1 MKPAII
7 PQGLKGKAMFDFLVK
22 NEGLIMHAKK
32 SEIKKADSAL
42 SAPLY
47 INEKGHLVDKAAISE
62 TQSTPGKIKV
72 QVVINTTNLF
82 DSHYDVHL
90 PGIWKKSLNDNK
102 KTGFYLLD
110 SHERGFEDVIA
121 EGCAA
126 NTQAMSWKELGITL
140 PGSTEALIFTGV
152 VDKDRNDF
160 MFNQY
165 LKGYVKQHSV
175 GMRYVKMV
183 TCINDE
189 DYPVQ
194 KENWDKYIEMVSNR
208 SDAEEEGFFWAVLEA
223 QVVEGSAVLFA
234 SNTTTPTMDVSTYE
248 EDTTEQE
255 PLKGTR
261 EQPEVKSFSDLI
273 KETKFIKI

>member
-32 SEIKKADSAL
+32 SDIKKADSAF
-42 SAPLY
+42 SAPMF
-47 INEKGHLVDKAAISE
+47 INEKGNLVDKSALVE
-62 TQSTPGKIKV
+62 TQTSPDKIKV
-72 QVVINTTNLF
+72 VAVINTTNLF
-82 DSHYDVHL
+82 DSHYDVHI
-90 PGIWKKSLNDNK
+90 PGLWKKSISDNK
-102 KTGFYLLD
+102 KAGFYLLD
-110 SHERGFEDVIA
+110 SHSRGFEDVIA

-126 NTQAMSWKELGITL
+126 NTQAMSWKELNVSL
-140 PGSTEALIFTGV
+140 PGATEALIFTGV
-152 VDKDRNDF
+152 VDKDRNEF

-165 LKGYVKQHSV
+165 MKGYVKQHSV
-175 GMRYVKMV
+175 GMRYVKVV

-208 SDAEEEGFFWAVLEA
+208 TDAEDEGFFWAVLEA

-234 SNTTTPTMDVSTYE
+234 SNTTTPCIDVSTYE
-248 EDTTEQE
+248 EDSTQDE
-255 PLKGTR
+255 PLKSTQI
-261 EQPEVKSFSDLI
+261 EPVVKSFSDMI
-273 KETKFIKI
+273 KETKFI